1 MLILRIWNF
10 FRGYVLFRLEGLN
23 LERTLN
29 LAIEDGI
36 YLWDI
41 RRINY
46 TTIEGK
52 VGGRGYKELRK
63 VLKKTG
69 CRSKIK
75 MKIGFPFFIFKL
87 KRKKI
92 VAVGLVLSVLLIIGF
107 TSFVWD
113 VEIQGNNNVSKRE
126 ILESLESIGVKAG
139 VFKYTLNKSE
149 IKDGLLITHDRL
161 AWVGVEV
168 KGTKIRIEVVEKDE
182 RPEKVE
188 KDTPCHI
195 VATKNG
201 VIEKIIAK
209 SGDAAVKKGDIVKQN
224 QILIDGKIE
233 REGLPP
239 RFVHSMGEVY
249 ARTYYEKSKVMP
261 IYKVKKIK
269 TGRKF
274 TRRIFKIGDTSFTV
288 SKGSVPF
295 DKYVIEVKNK
305 SLTKWRNIKFPVEI
319 VIEQYFEIVEQ
330 KKKVPEDVIRKSL
343 KDFLLVNVIKDIPED
358 GKIIKRSID
367 YKKQGSVIKGHL
379 IVEVLESI
387 GMEKIFSIHEE
398 E

>member
-1 MLILRIWNF
+1 MLIVKIWNF
-10 FRGYVLFRLEGLN
+10 FRGYVLFKLEGLN

-29 LAIEDGI
+29 LAIENGI

-52 VGGRGYKELRK
+52 VGGRGYKELIRI
-63 VLKKTG
+63 VKKTG

-75 MKIGFPFFIFKL
+75 AKIGFPFFVFKL
-87 KRKKI
+87 KRRKI
-92 VAVGLVLSVLLIIGF
+92 VAVGLGLCLLLIIGF

-113 VEIQGNNNVSKRE
+113 VEIQGNNNISKRE
-126 ILESLESIGVKAG
+126 LLKSLESIGVKSG
-139 VFKYTLNKSE
+139 VFKYTLNTSE
-149 IKDGLLITHDRL
+149 IKDSLLISHDKL

-182 RPEKVE
+182 QPEKVQ

-195 VATKNG
+195 VAKKDG
-201 VIEKIIAK
+201 IIEKIVAK
-209 SGDAAVKKGDIVKQN
+209 NGDAAVKKGDIVKQN
-224 QILIDGKIE
+224 QILIDGKIK
-233 REGLPP
+233 REGMPP
-239 RFVHSMGEVY
+239 RFVHSLGEVY

-261 IYKVKKIK
+261 IFKVKKIK

-274 TRRIFKIGDTSFTV
+274 TRRIFKIGDTSFTI
-288 SKGSVPF
+288 SKGGVPF
-295 DKYVIEVKNK
+295 DKYVVEVKNK

-330 KKKVPEDVIRKSL
+330 KKKVPEDVIKKAL
-343 KDFLLVNVIKDIPED
+343 KDFLLVNLIKDIPEH